1 MSLHLKPG
9 QLTLA
14 DLRQAYLAPVRL
26 SLDPSAD
33 APIAASVACV
43 ENIIAE
49 GRTAY
54 GINTGFGLLASTRIS
69 PADLEKLQRSIVLSH
84 AAGVGEALDDAMVR
98 LVMLLK
104 VNSLARGFS
113 GIRRKVIDALIAL
126 INAEVYPHIPLKGS
140 VGASGDLAPL
150 AHMSLVLIGES
161 RARHRGE
168 WLPAAEALAVAG
180 LEPLTLAAK
189 EGLAL
194 LNGTQVST
202 AYALRG
208 LFEAEDLFAAATV
221 CGGLSVE
228 AMLGSRAPFDARIH
242 AARGQRG
249 QIDVAAAYRDLLTA
263 SSEVA
268 RSHEKCD
275 KVQDPYSL
283 RCQPQ
288 VMGACLTQMR
298 QAAEVL
304 EIEANAV
311 SDNPLVFAA
320 EGDVISGGNFHAEP
334 VAMAA
339 DNLALALAEI
349 GSLSERRISLMMDMH
364 MSQLPPFLV
373 ANGGVNSGFMIA
385 QVTAA
390 ALASDNKALAHPASV
405 DSLPTSANQ
414 EDHVSMAPN
423 AGKRLWAMAENV
435 RGILAVEW
443 LGACQG
449 LDFRE
454 GLKSSPKLEQARR
467 LLRDKVP
474 YYQEDR
480 RGRLDPQAVEDLHEG
495 TAVAADLLPGEDRHQ
510 HEQGQ
515 HVEQQ
520 DAQRHRIDRPRDH
533 PLRVLR
539 LAGGDADDLDAAEG
553 EYHHRQRGDQ
563 PGPAVGQEAA
573 VLPQVVHAGGG
584 RRRAAQAEAEEH
596 DAEPGENHRDD
607 GADLDQ
613 RQPELQLAEDLDM
626 TEVQPADEQHD
637 GAR

>member
-1 MSLHLKPG
+1 MNILILKPG
-9 QLTLA
+9 TLNLTQ
-14 DLRQAYLAPVRL
+14 LRQAYLQPLRVE
-26 SLDPSAD
+26 LDPAAYAAID
-33 APIAASVACV
+33 ASVACV
-43 ENIIAE
+43 ESILAE

-54 GINTGFGLLASTRIS
+54 GINTGFGLLASTRIA
-69 PADLEKLQRSIVLSH
+69 PADLEKLQRSLVLSH
-84 AAGVGEALDDAMVR
+84 AAGVGEALDDDLVR
-98 LVMLLK
+98 LIMLLK

-113 GIRRKVIDALIAL
+113 AIRRQVIEALIAL

-161 RARHRGE
+161 KARYQGQ
-168 WLPAAEALAVAG
+168 WLPAREALAVAG
-180 LEPLTLAAK
+180 LEPMTLAAK

-208 LFEAEDLFAAATV
+208 LFEGEDLFAAATV

-249 QIDVAAAYRDLLTA
+249 QIDVAAAYRELLTD
-263 SSEVA
+263 SSEVS
-268 RSHEKCD
+268 RSHANCD

-288 VMGACLTQMR
+288 VMGACLTQLR

-304 EIEANAV
+304 EVEANAV
-311 SDNPLVFAA
+311 SDNPLVFAE

-349 GSLSERRISLMMDMH
+349 GALSERRISLMMDRH

-373 ANGGVNSGFMIA
+373 ENGGVNSGFMIA

-435 RGILAVEW
+435 RGILAIEW

-449 LDFRE
+449 LDFRH
-454 GLKSSPKLEQARR
+454 GLKSSERLEKARSR
-467 LLRDKVP
+467 LRERVP

-480 RGRLDPQAVEDLHEG
+480 FFAPDIEAASALLASGCLNELI
-495 TAVAADLLPGEDRHQ
+495 TARLLPS
-510 HEQGQ
+510 
-515 HVEQQ
+515 
-520 DAQRHRIDRPRDH
+520 
-533 PLRVLR
+533 L
-539 LAGGDADDLDAAEG
+539 
-553 EYHHRQRGDQ
+553 
-563 PGPAVGQEAA
+563 
-573 VLPQVVHAGGG
+573 
-584 RRRAAQAEAEEH
+584 
-596 DAEPGENHRDD
+596 
-607 GADLDQ
+607 
-613 RQPELQLAEDLDM
+613 
-626 TEVQPADEQHD
+626 
-637 GAR
+637 